1 MVTLDDIDDDLEEE
15 VTSECSRYG
24 TVNKVLIYQEKQGLE
39 TDADIIVKIF
49 VVFAKPTEAE
59 STVKSLNGRWFGGR
73 VITAELYD
81 QAKFDANDLSH

>member
-24 TVNKVLIYQEKQGLE
+24 SVNKVLIYQEKQGLE

-49 VVFAKPTEAE
+49 VVFAKPTGKKYQIHVYVHVYVYVYA
-59 STVKSLNGRWFGGR
+59 GY
-73 VITAELYD
+73 LYM
-81 QAKFDANDLSH
+81 

>member
-1 MVTLDDIDDDLEEE
+1 MVTLEDIDDDLEEE

-49 VVFAKPTEAE
+49 VVFAKPTGKKKYYMYMYTCTCTCIVLYNYICILH
-59 STVKSLNGRWFGGR
+59 SKVKIL
-73 VITAELYD
+73 
-81 QAKFDANDLSH
+81 